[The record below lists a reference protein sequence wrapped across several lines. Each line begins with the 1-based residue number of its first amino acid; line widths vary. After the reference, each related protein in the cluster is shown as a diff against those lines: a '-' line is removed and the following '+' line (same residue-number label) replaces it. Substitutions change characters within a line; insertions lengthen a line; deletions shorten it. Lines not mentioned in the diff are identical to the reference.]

1 MGGLAMMRIADMKH
15 KEVINTLDGSRL
27 GYICDIELDWSQGK
41 VEKVIIPGPSKIM
54 GLFGRN
60 LEYAIPWDKI
70 KKIGEDI
77 ILVEMNTEEYLKDSE
92 Y

>member
-1 MGGLAMMRIADMKH
+1 MLRIADMKH
-15 KEVINTLDGSRL
+15 KEIINTVDGSRL
-27 GYICDIELDWSQGK
+27 GYICDVELDWEKGVINKVIVPGPGK
-41 VEKVIIPGPSKIM
+41 VM

-77 ILVEMNTEEYLKDSE
+77 ILVELNTEEYLKETE